1 MLLGID
7 LGGTKIEGI
16 VLKSKENPEEVIRHR
31 VNTEEEKGYSQVIS
45 NIKSLVDYIESNI
58 NHKFSKLGIGTPGT
72 INPESGLL
80 KNSNSQCLNG
90 MPIQKDLSK
99 TLDKTILI
107 QNDANCFALAETLL
121 GSVKD
126 QYTSAKNVF
135 GIIIGTGVGGG
146 VIIDGKTV
154 YGSQGI
160 GGEWGHTIVTDSGD
174 ECYCGKRG
182 CVESVISGR
191 ALQIYY
197 NKISGKKLKFEEIY
211 ALKDTDKHA
220 KETFKRLISHFGKGL
235 SNVVNIIDPEVIVLG
250 GGLSNID
257 ELYTEGYNE
266 LKKNVFNPTFSTPI
280 LRPKLG
286 DSAGVYG
293 AALL

>member
-16 VLKSKENPEEVIRHR
+16 VLESKEKPIEVIRHR
-31 VNTEEEKGYSQVIS
+31 VDTEEKKGYLQVVD
-45 NIKSLVDYIESNI
+45 NIKSLVEYIENKI
-58 NHKFSKLGIGTPGT
+58 NHKFDKLGIGTPGT
-72 INPESGLL
+72 LDPATGLL

-90 MPIQKDLSK
+90 MPLKKDLSK

-121 GSVKD
+121 GSVND
-126 QYTSAKNVF
+126 QYPHAKNVF

-146 VIIDGKTV
+146 VIINGKTV

-160 GGEWGHTIVTDSGD
+160 GGEWGHTIVTDNGN

-182 CVESVISGR
+182 CVETVISGR
-191 ALQIYY
+191 ALQTYY
-197 NKISGKKLKFEEIY
+197 KNISGRKLKFEEIY
-211 ALKDTDKHA
+211 ATKDNDKYA
-220 KETFKRLISHFGKGL
+220 KETFERLITYFGKGL

-250 GGLSNID
+250 GGLSNIN

-266 LKKNVFNPTFSTPI
+266 LKKYVFNPTFSTPI
-280 LRPKLG
+280 LKPKLG

>member
-31 VNTEEEKGYSQVIS
+31 VNTEEEKGYSHVIT
-45 NIKSLVDYIESNI
+45 NIKSLVDYIEEKI
-58 NHKFSKLGIGTPGT
+58 NHKFNKIGIGTPGT
-72 INPESGLL
+72 IDPETGLL

-90 MPIQKDLSK
+90 MSIKKDLANI
-99 TLDKTILI
+99 LNKTILI

-121 GSVKD
+121 GSVKE
-126 QYTSAKNVF
+126 QYPDAKNVF
-135 GIIIGTGVGGG
+135 GIIMGTGVGGG

-154 YGSQGI
+154 YGNQGI
-160 GGEWGHTIVTDSGD
+160 GGEWGHTIVTDNGD
-174 ECYCGKRG
+174 HCYCGKRG

-197 NKISGKKLKFEEIY
+197 NKISGKKLKLEQIF
-211 ALKDTDKHA
+211 AKKDSDNHA
-220 KETFKRLISHFGKGL
+220 KETFERLITHFGKGL

-257 ELYTEGYNE
+257 ELYSEGYDE
-266 LKKNVFNPTFSTPI
+266 LKKYVFNPTFKTP
-280 LRPKLG
+280 LLKPKLG

>member
-16 VLKSKENPEEVIRHR
+16 VLKSKENPEEIIRHR
-31 VNTEEEKGYSQVIS
+31 INTEEEKGYSQVIN
-45 NIKSLVDYIESNI
+45 NIKSLVNHIENKI
-58 NHKFSKLGIGTPGT
+58 NYKFKRLGIGTPGT
-72 INPESGLL
+72 IDPETGLL

-90 MPIQKDLSK
+90 MPIQKDLAK
-99 TLDKTILI
+99 TLDKVILI

-126 QYTSAKNVF
+126 QYPDAKNVF

-160 GGEWGHTIVTDSGD
+160 GGEWGHTIVTDDGD
-174 ECYCGKRG
+174 ECYCGKKG

-197 NKISGKKLKFEEIY
+197 NKISGKNLTFEEIY
-211 ALKDTDKHA
+211 AKKDIDNHA
-220 KETFKRLISHFGKGL
+220 KETFERLITYFGKGL
-235 SNVVNIIDPEVIVLG
+235 SNVINIIDPDIIVLG

-257 ELYTEGYNE
+257 ELYDEGYDE
-266 LKKNVFNPTFSTPI
+266 LKKYVFNPTFKTP
-280 LRPKLG
+280 LLKPKLG